1 MILQCLIGLIVTIS
15 PNQIAVVPD
24 GGVAPFTYQW
34 SNGMSNDTLFNIPS
48 GLYGVTVTDSLGCIV
63 QYFDNVPDGVTTVPN
78 LVTKENEPY
87 IVCNIFGQIVSDD
100 YVGLVIMSNR
110 KIKYKNG
117 K

>member
-48 GLYGVTVTDSLGCIV
+48 GLYGVW
-63 QYFDNVPDGVTTVPN
+63 
-78 LVTKENEPY
+78 LV
-87 IVCNIFGQIVSDD
+87 
-100 YVGLVIMSNR
+100 L
-110 KIKYKNG
+110 
-117 K
+117 